1 LRSRYYCRQSK
12 TARQNTLSS
21 LSALT
26 SGDLA
31 HEFMVT
37 KIKRDLEKVNDPA
50 ELRQACL
57 MLIDLMEKQ
66 KQAFKQ
72 LMGDLIESELGIKQ
86 E

>member
-1 LRSRYYCRQSK
+1 MRSRYYCRQSK
-12 TARQNTLSS
+12 TAWQNALNS
-21 LSALT
+21 LSALA

-66 KQAFKQ
+66 KKAFKS
-72 LMGDLIESELGIKQ
+72 LMGDLIESQLGIEQ